1 MRIRNGLLS
10 LLLLLALALVAY
22 RPMQNYEAATA
33 PLYQGLITPGRDAP
47 PPTLKIITWNIQ
59 YAEDVPTAL
68 AELQTTPELQ
78 EADVLLLQ
86 EMDERGTAAIAT
98 ALGMNYVYYPAS
110 VHSHHG
116 RNFGNAVLARWP
128 ITASEKLLLP
138 YQNPKNGQQR
148 IAVRAVLAIGQTPL
162 VVYSVH
168 TETIWLSAPRR
179 QAQVAALLQRVAAE
193 PGPVIVGGDFNTLT
207 ASSVVRLTGQFAALG
222 LYAAP
227 AGASSSFAGLTFTLD
242 HLFLRSLTPS
252 AAGTWSG
259 TNASDHAPVWVTMP
273 WPPPTTATPRPVAFL
288 PTIGLPQ
295 QKTSPATSVTGEVRS
310 YSRPGPAAQGALTNN
325 LGVASKTGQ

>member
-10 LLLLLALALVAY
+10 LLLLLLALAFVAC

-33 PLYQGLITPGRDAP
+33 PLYQGLITPGRETH

-59 YAEDVPTAL
+59 YAEDIPAAL
-68 AELQTTPELQ
+68 AELQTTPDLQ
-78 EADVLLLQ
+78 DADVLLLQ

-110 VHSHHG
+110 VHNHHG

-138 YQNPKNGQQR
+138 YQNPKNGQRR

-162 VVYSVH
+162 AVYSVH

-207 ASSVVRLTGQFAALG
+207 ASSVAQLTSQFAALG
-222 LYAAP
+222 LSPAP
-227 AGASSSFAGLTFTLD
+227 AGASSSFAGLTFALD
-242 HLFLRSLTPS
+242 HLFLRGLAP
-252 AAGTWSG
+252 AATGTWPATS
-259 TNASDHAPVWVTMP
+259 ASDHAPVWATLP

-288 PTIGLPQ
+288 PTIGQ
-295 QKTSPATSVTGEVRS
+295 SQ
-310 YSRPGPAAQGALTNN
+310 
-325 LGVASKTGQ
+325 